1 MDMNL
6 TRPTSRELYL
16 VALLMTSAG
25 PAAAQEVLFNV
36 HNEHP
41 LIQIHAP
48 PAPGERAAVAP
59 GEWRWNLDLRL
70 NNNSIEEGDA
80 GVERIV
86 LDGETYRTALTL
98 VRGLRPGL
106 AVAATVPFVAHSSGF
121 LDGFII
127 DWHDLWGLSNERRNG
142 FENNQL
148 DFSYQRDGIEELA
161 LRDRGRGLG
170 DVRLDFDWHLRRAGR
185 SERSLLVR
193 GGVKLPTGDSDAL
206 LGSGGTDLS
215 LQLLS
220 SDHKSLARWNI
231 SLAWSV
237 GALWLGE
244 SDVLDAVREDFVG
257 IASAG
262 LRWHITPRF
271 EAGMQLD
278 MHTAMY
284 DSELRTLG
292 RGSVQLSS
300 GFGMR
305 LNDGS
310 LLELA
315 MIQNLRT
322 DTTPDFGVYLG
333 WRSSP

>member
-1 MDMNL
+1 MKINL
-6 TRPTSRELYL
+6 TGPTSRELYL
-16 VALLMTSAG
+16 VALLLTSAG

-36 HNEHP
+36 HNAHP
-41 LIQIHAP
+41 LVQIHAP
-48 PAPGERAAVAP
+48 PDPGERAAVAP
-59 GEWRWNLDLRL
+59 GAWRWNLGLRL
-70 NNNSIEEGDA
+70 NNNSIQEGDGA
-80 GVERIV
+80 IERLV

-98 VRGLRPGL
+98 SRGLRPGL
-106 AVAATVPFVAHSSGF
+106 AVAATVPLVAHSSGF
-121 LDGFII
+121 MDGFII
-127 DWHDLWGLSNERRNG
+127 DWHDLWGLSNERREG
-142 FENNQL
+142 FDNNQL

-170 DVRLDFDWHLRRAGR
+170 DVRLDLDWHLRAAERG
-185 SERSLLVR
+185 ERSLVVR
-193 GGVKLPTGDSDAL
+193 GGVKLPTGDSDRL

-220 SDHKSLARWNI
+220 SDHSSLEAWNM

-244 SDVLDAVREDFVG
+244 SDVLDAVREDLVG

-262 LRWHITPRF
+262 LRWRITPRF

-292 RGSVQLSS
+292 RGSVQLTS

-305 LNDGS
+305 LRDGS

-315 MIQNLRT
+315 MIQNVRT
-322 DTTPDFGVYLG
+322 DTTPDFGLYFG
-333 WRSSP
+333 WRSAP